1 MRLVAAGEE
10 RGPYISSAVVLGAL
24 ALLTLT
30 VFTGTRPLETAPVI
44 ALTIIFALAYR
55 SLLAWDSL
63 LAVLV
68 LVILFIPIQRYV
80 LPGSLPFE
88 LEPYRLLVAFIVAG
102 WTASLLVDPRVK
114 LLRTGLEFPVGLIVV
129 AVLGSIVGNAGR
141 VAEREPAVV
150 KGATF
155 LLSFFLLL
163 FLIASV
169 VRTTA
174 QVDRLLR
181 VLVGGGAILAAFA
194 ILESRTQYN
203 VFSHLSGIVPL
214 LEPADF
220 SVVSSVEE
228 RGARAYASAQ
238 HPIALGAALVMLIP
252 PAVYLVRRS
261 GRKIW
266 WAAGALLMIGSLA
279 TLSRTSVLMLVAVA
293 IVFLWLR
300 PKQTKRLWPLLI
312 PAVFA
317 VHVVIP
323 GTLGTLKGAF
333 FPEGG
338 LIAEQSSNPGS
349 RGQGRVA
356 DLGPSLDEFSHQPL
370 VGQGF
375 ATRVV
380 DRAHPRPSDQILD
393 DQWLGILLETGLVGF
408 VGWLMLLLRPIRRL
422 GRAAKED
429 DSDRGWLCVALAASL
444 ATYAIGMF
452 TFDAFAFIQVSFIV
466 FILLGLAVATLAAK
480 PADETA

>member
-10 RGPYISSAVVLGAL
+10 RGPYISSAIVLGAL

-44 ALTIIFALAYR
+44 ALTIVFALAYR
-55 SLLAWDSL
+55 SLLTWDSL

-88 LEPYRLLVAFIVAG
+88 LEPYRLIVAFVVAG
-102 WTASLLVDPRVK
+102 WTASLLVDPRVQ
-114 LLRTGLEFPVGLIVV
+114 LRGTGLELPVGLIIVS
-129 AVLGSIVGNAGR
+129 VLGSLVLNAGR
-141 VAEREPAVV
+141 VSEREPVVV
-150 KGATF
+150 KGVTF

-169 VRTTA
+169 VRTRE
-174 QVDRLLR
+174 QIDRLLR
-181 VLVGGGAILAAFA
+181 VLVGGGAVLAGFA

-203 VFSHLSGIVPL
+203 LFSHLSGVIPL

-220 SVVSSVEE
+220 SVASSVEE
-228 RGARAYASAQ
+228 RGARAFASAQ
-238 HPIALGAALVMLIP
+238 HPIALGAALVMLLP

-261 GRKIW
+261 GRKVW

-279 TLSRTSVLMLVAVA
+279 TLSRTSVLMLIAVGV
-293 IVFLWLR
+293 VFLWLR
-300 PKQTKRLWPLLI
+300 PKQTKRLWPFLI
-312 PAVFA
+312 PAVLA
-317 VHVVIP
+317 VHIVIP
-323 GTLGTLKGAF
+323 GTIGTLKGAF

-338 LIAEQSSNPGS
+338 LIAEQSTNPGS
-349 RGQGRVA
+349 RGQGRIA
-356 DLGPSLDEFSHQPL
+356 DLGPSLSEFAGQPL
-370 VGQGF
+370 VGQGY

-380 DRAHPRPSDQILD
+380 DRAHPSDQILD
-393 DQWLGILLETGLVGF
+393 DQWLGILLETGIVGF

-422 GRAAKED
+422 GRAAKDD
-429 DSDRGWLCVALAASL
+429 DSDHGWLCTALAASL
-444 ATYAIGMF
+444 ITFGVGMV
-452 TFDAFAFIQVSFIV
+452 TFDAFAFVQVSLIL
-466 FILLGLAVATLAAK
+466 FILLGLAVATLAVK
-480 PADETA
+480 PADETV

>member
-10 RGPYISSAVVLGAL
+10 RGPYISSAIVLGAL

-30 VFTGTRPLETAPVI
+30 VFTGTKPLETAPVI
-44 ALTIIFALAYR
+44 ALTIVFALAYR
-55 SLLAWDSL
+55 SLLSWDTL

-80 LPGSLPFE
+80 LPGALPFE
-88 LEPYRLLVAFIVAG
+88 LEPYRLFVAFVVAG
-102 WTASLLVDPRVK
+102 WTASLLVDPRVQ
-114 LLRTGLEFPVGLIVV
+114 LRRTGLELPAGLIIA

-150 KGATF
+150 KGVTF

-163 FLIASV
+163 FLIVSV
-169 VRTTA
+169 VRTA
-174 QVDRLLR
+174 DQVDRLLR
-181 VLVGGGAILAAFA
+181 VLVGGGAVVAALAIF
-194 ILESRTQYN
+194 ESRAHYN
-203 VFSHLSGIVPL
+203 VFDHLSGVIPL
-214 LEPADF
+214 LDSGDF
-220 SVVSSVEE
+220 SVASSEE
-228 RGARAYASAQ
+228 GRGARAYASAQ

-261 GRKIW
+261 GRKVW
-266 WAAGALLMIGSLA
+266 WVAGALLMIGSLA
-279 TLSRTSVLMLVAVA
+279 TLSRTSVLMLLAVA

-300 PKQTKRLWPLLI
+300 PKQTKRLWPLLL
-312 PAVFA
+312 PAVLA
-317 VHVVIP
+317 VHLVIP

-349 RGQGRVA
+349 RGQGRIA
-356 DLGPSLDEFSHQPL
+356 DLGPSLSEFSHQPL
-370 VGQGF
+370 VGQGYS
-375 ATRVV
+375 TRIV
-380 DRAHPRPSDQILD
+380 DKTHPSDQILD

-429 DSDRGWLCVALAASL
+429 DSDRAWLCVALAASL
-444 ATYAIGMF
+444 ATYVIGMF
-452 TFDAFAFIQVSFIV
+452 TFDAFAFIQVSFIL
-466 FILLGLAVATLAAK
+466 FILLGLAVATLAATS
-480 PADETA
+480 ADETA

>member
-44 ALTIIFALAYR
+44 ALAIVFTLAYR
-55 SLLAWDSL
+55 SLLSWDSL

-68 LVILFIPIQRYV
+68 LVILFVPIQRYV

-88 LEPYRLLVAFIVAG
+88 LEPYRLFVAFIVAG
-102 WTASLLVDPRVK
+102 WTASLLVDPRVR
-114 LLRTGLEFPVGLIVV
+114 LRRTGLELPAGLIVA
-129 AVLGSIVGNAGR
+129 AVLGSIVLNAGR

-150 KGATF
+150 KGVTF

-169 VRTTA
+169 VRTTD

-181 VLVGGGAILAAFA
+181 VLVGGGAVVAALA
-194 ILESRTQYN
+194 ILESRAHYN
-203 VFSHLSGIVPL
+203 VFDHLSGVIPV
-214 LEPADF
+214 LEPGDF
-220 SVVSSVEE
+220 SVASSEE
-228 RGARAYASAQ
+228 GRGARAYASAQ

-261 GRKIW
+261 GRKAW
-266 WAAGALLMIGSLA
+266 WAAGALLLIGSLA
-279 TLSRTSVLMLVAVA
+279 TLSRTSVLMLLAVA

-300 PKQTKRLWPLLI
+300 PKQTKRLWPFVI
-312 PAVFA
+312 PVVLA
-317 VHVVIP
+317 VHIVIP
-323 GTLGTLKGAF
+323 GTIGTLKGAF

-349 RGQGRVA
+349 RGQGRIA
-356 DLGPSLDEFSHQPL
+356 DLGPSLQEFSHQPL
-370 VGQGF
+370 VGQGYS
-375 ATRVV
+375 TRIV
-380 DRAHPRPSDQILD
+380 DRTHPSDQILD

-408 VGWLMLLLRPIRRL
+408 IGWLMLLLRPIRRL

-444 ATYAIGMF
+444 GTYVIGMF

-466 FILLGLAVATLAAK
+466 FILLGLSVATLAAK
-480 PADETA
+480 PTANELE